1 MARTDWNR
9 PEVEPVAEGY
19 RRIKLTISY
28 DGSLFHGWQEQN
40 NAHSVQQTIADLLK
54 RVTKEDTVL
63 LGSGRTDAGV
73 HALGQVAHFDT
84 KSQIDAEKFATIL
97 NSQLDKSIRIIS
109 SEDAPAGFHARY
121 TTMAREYWYY
131 VKRMDEMLAFDDKRY
146 AFYKRLPSLE
156 TLNGY
161 ASILFGTHDFTTFAS
176 SRDLCPSKWRDVY
189 VSEWEE
195 VTDQYGC
202 KALRYKVCGNAFLY
216 HQVRSMVGTMVEC
229 GLLGYTD
236 EQFKA
241 ILDSKDRS
249 KALRTAPADGL
260 YLARISYDENEYMW
274 FEEQY
279 GR

>member
-131 VKRMDEMLAFDDKRY
+131 IKRMDEMLAFDDKRY

-189 VSEWEE
+189 VSEWE
-195 VTDQYGC
+195 
-202 KALRYKVCGNAFLY
+202 
-216 HQVRSMVGTMVEC
+216 
-229 GLLGYTD
+229 
-236 EQFKA
+236 
-241 ILDSKDRS
+241 
-249 KALRTAPADGL
+249 
-260 YLARISYDENEYMW
+260 
-274 FEEQY
+274 
-279 GR
+279 